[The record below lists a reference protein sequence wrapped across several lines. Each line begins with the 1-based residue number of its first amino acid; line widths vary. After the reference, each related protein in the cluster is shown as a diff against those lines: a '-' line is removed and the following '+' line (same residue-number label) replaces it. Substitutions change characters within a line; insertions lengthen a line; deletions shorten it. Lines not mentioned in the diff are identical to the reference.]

1 MDIYTSA
8 LSQLGIKLEVKENR
22 VGLIAAVVV
31 LVWLAASRI
40 IGPLWAQ
47 TLDDAYITLR
57 YSRNLVDGYGL
68 KWNPTDA
75 RPVEGF
81 TSLTHVLLGSLLL
94 ALRLDPVAGTKIVGL
109 AAIGLMVALYG
120 WHTRREAGW
129 PVGFGVATLLLAGN
143 PFIYFAAIQG
153 MDTMLAGLAVTLL
166 MALVYA
172 SMRTERH
179 LPWLFAAMVGAV
191 LTRPDTGLLVILTL
205 LPVFL
210 KYGRQRRFWLWAA
223 LWLGLPAVLYVG
235 FKLAYFGDILPTTFY
250 FKSRIGQWPQLDLV
264 LSFALRFMLPGLPVL
279 AIWVVT
285 RQARWLE
292 LYLTAALCLAVA
304 YFATVRPAVAIGYR
318 FLIPFLPAFIMGLIR
333 PLQDLAR
340 LAAQPEAAG
349 AKRALAGGVV
359 VGLLLLVIPTPSQYL
374 ADAAGLRLE
383 ALRMDP
389 IIGRALANL
398 PNPQQIRLVT
408 GEAGAIPYFS
418 NFFHV
423 DPYGL
428 VTKDPRTNPFLADLV
443 FENPPDIFVTHSL
456 ALVIASDGS
465 MVFDYDAMRWAL
477 DYNDVGTTKFSM
489 EIVTDPRFADYE
501 LVAKLPSLTNPGPT
515 NYHYVFLRKS
525 SPYYAIL
532 QARLAEISLPK

>member
-1 MDIYTSA
+1 MN
-8 LSQLGIKLEVKENR
+8 QRN
-22 VGLIAAVVV
+22 
-31 LVWLAASRI
+31 AS
-40 IGPLWAQ
+40 
-47 TLDDAYITLR
+47 
-57 YSRNLVDGYGL
+57 
-68 KWNPTDA
+68 
-75 RPVEGF
+75 
-81 TSLTHVLLGSLLL
+81 
-94 ALRLDPVAGTKIVGL
+94 
-109 AAIGLMVALYG
+109 
-120 WHTRREAGW
+120 
-129 PVGFGVATLLLAGN
+129 
-143 PFIYFAAIQG
+143 
-153 MDTMLAGLAVTLL
+153 
-166 MALVYA
+166 
-172 SMRTERH
+172 
-179 LPWLFAAMVGAV
+179 
-191 LTRPDTGLLVILTL
+191 
-205 LPVFL
+205 
-210 KYGRQRRFWLWAA
+210 
-223 LWLGLPAVLYVG
+223 
-235 FKLAYFGDILPTTFY
+235 
-250 FKSRIGQWPQLDLV
+250 
-264 LSFALRFMLPGLPVL
+264 
-279 AIWVVT
+279 
-285 RQARWLE
+285 
-292 LYLTAALCLAVA
+292 
-304 YFATVRPAVAIGYR
+304 
-318 FLIPFLPAFIMGLIR
+318 